1 MMTRMRIFIT
11 GASGF
16 VGSAVVPELLR
27 AGHQVVGL
35 ARSDASASAV
45 QAAGADVQRGDLAD
59 LDGLR
64 RGASSADGVIHLGFI
79 HDFANYAKSAETDR
93 AAIQTMAAALAGS
106 NRPLVV
112 ASGTLGAGAPGTL
125 GTEDD
130 PGDAPGR
137 FSESAIE
144 AAPRGVRGVVVR
156 LSPTVHGDGDRGFV
170 SQLIQIARENG
181 ISGYPGDGTNRWSA
195 VHRLDAATLFRLG
208 IEKAPAGA
216 RLHGAAEE
224 GITSRQ
230 IAEAIGKKL
239 GVPVQSI
246 PSARVTE
253 HFGWLGA
260 LFSMDKPVSSA
271 KTRELVGWKPTQI
284 ALIQDL
290 ERGKYFDK

>member
-1 MMTRMRIFIT
+1 MRIFVT

-35 ARSDASASAV
+35 ARSDTSAAAV
-45 QAAGADVQRGDLAD
+45 KAAGADVQRGDLAD
-59 LDGLR
+59 LDVLT

-112 ASGTLGAGAPGTL
+112 TSGTLGAGAPGTI

-130 PGDAPGR
+130 PGDASRR
-137 FSESAIE
+137 FSESALD
-144 AAPRGVRGVVVR
+144 AAPHGVRGVVVR
-156 LSPTVHGDGDRGFV
+156 LSPTVHGNGDHGFV
-170 SQLIQIARENG
+170 PRLIQIAREKG
-181 ISGYPGDGTNRWSA
+181 ISGYPGEGTNRWSA

-208 IEKAPAGA
+208 IEAAPSGA
-216 RLHGAAEE
+216 RLHAAAEE
-224 GITSRQ
+224 AIPSRR
-230 IAEAIGKKL
+230 IAEAIGAKL

-246 PSARVTE
+246 APERVTE
-253 HFGWLGA
+253 HFGWIGPF
-260 LFSMDKPVSSA
+260 FSIDKPASSA
-271 KTRELVGWKPTQI
+271 KTRGLVGWKPTQI
-284 ALIQDL
+284 GLIQDL